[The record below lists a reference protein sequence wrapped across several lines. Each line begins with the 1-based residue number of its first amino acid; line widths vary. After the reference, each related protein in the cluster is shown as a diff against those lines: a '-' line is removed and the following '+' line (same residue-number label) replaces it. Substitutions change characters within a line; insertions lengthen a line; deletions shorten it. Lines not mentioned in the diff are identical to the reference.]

1 MSECVNSCDNNQA
14 IHGFP
19 DSLPDSLLHEYLRIV
34 SQNTLHTA
42 TMFLTLSLGVF
53 FRAFHTNSMIA
64 VMTASESPTNNTTNI
79 PPTFATPR
87 EFAFES

>member
-1 MSECVNSCDNNQA
+1 
-14 IHGFP
+14 
-19 DSLPDSLLHEYLRIV
+19 
-34 SQNTLHTA
+34 
-42 TMFLTLSLGVF
+42 MFLTLSLAAL
-53 FRAFHTNSMIA
+53 FREFHTNSMIA